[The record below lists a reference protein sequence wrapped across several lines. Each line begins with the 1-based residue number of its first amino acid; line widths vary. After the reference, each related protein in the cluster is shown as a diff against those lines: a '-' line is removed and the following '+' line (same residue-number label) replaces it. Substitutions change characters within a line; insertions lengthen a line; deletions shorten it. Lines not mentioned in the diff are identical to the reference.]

1 MMSDFLKKGFL
12 LGLGAAVTGKEKLD
26 HKLQQMVEKNEL
38 TQEQARTVMR
48 NFVDKGEMKTDEWN
62 TKQFEQTKQMAKDLG
77 LATKEDINE
86 LRARISELE
95 SQLAEREHQE
105 Q

>member
-1 MMSDFLKKGFL
+1 MSDFLKKGFL

-26 HKLQQMVEKNEL
+26 KRLNEMVEKNEL

-48 NFVDKGEMKTDEWN
+48 NFMDKGEMKTDEWN
-62 TKQFEQTKQMAKDLG
+62 TKQYEQTQKMAKDLG
-77 LATKEDINE
+77 IATREDINE
-86 LRARISELE
+86 LRARISDLE
-95 SQLAEREHQE
+95 SQLEEQKQQE

>member
-1 MMSDFLKKGFL
+1 MSDFLKKGFL

-26 HKLQQMVEKNEL
+26 KKLQEMVEKNEL
-38 TQEQARTVMR
+38 TQDQARTVMR
-48 NFVDKGEMKTDEWN
+48 NFMDKGEMKTDEWN
-62 TKQFEQTKQMAKDLG
+62 TKQFEQTQKMAKDLG

-95 SQLAEREHQE
+95 TQLDERKQQE
-105 Q
+105 S

>member
-1 MMSDFLKKGFL
+1 MSDFLKKGFL
-12 LGLGAAVTGKEKLD
+12 LGLGAAVSGKEKLD
-26 HKLQQMVEKNEL
+26 NKLQEMVKKNEL

-48 NFVDKGEMKTDEWN
+48 NFIDKGEMKTDEWN
-62 TKQFEQTKQMAKDLG
+62 TKQYEQTQQLAKDLG

-86 LRARISELE
+86 LRERISELE
-95 SQLAEREHQE
+95 NQLEAQKHLE

>member
-1 MMSDFLKKGFL
+1 MSDFLKKGFL

-26 HKLQQMVEKNEL
+26 KRLNEMVEKNEL

-48 NFVDKGEMKTDEWN
+48 NFIDKGEMKTDEWN
-62 TKQFEQTKQMAKDLG
+62 TKQYEQTQKMAKDLG
-77 LATKEDINE
+77 IATREDINE

-95 SQLAEREHQE
+95 SQLEE
-105 Q
+105 QKQPEQ